1 MAKGI
6 WVQLQNY
13 KRSPL
18 SAHIMPDTELQGGGE
33 ETAEHKADKLMADA
47 VVFIELHSASF
58 KCDVNINGAHET
70 LAHYS

>member
-1 MAKGI
+1 
-6 WVQLQNY
+6 
-13 KRSPL
+13 
-18 SAHIMPDTELQGGGE
+18 MPDAELQGGGE